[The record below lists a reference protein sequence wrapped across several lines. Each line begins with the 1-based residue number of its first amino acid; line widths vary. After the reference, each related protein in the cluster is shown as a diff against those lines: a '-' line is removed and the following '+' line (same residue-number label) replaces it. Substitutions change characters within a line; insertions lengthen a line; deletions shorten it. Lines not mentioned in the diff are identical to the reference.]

1 MSNIK
6 TKVIATMSTVALLLT
21 NIGTLG
27 VITASAAEV
36 PTVAYSTHIQ
46 KQGWQDYKT
55 DGELAGTEG
64 KALRLEGIKIKIEGD
79 KNLGIKY
86 STHIQ
91 GIGWQDYKT
100 DDEMS
105 GTEGQAKRLEA
116 IKIELT
122 GEDAGKYDIYYRVH
136 AQHLG
141 WLDWA
146 KNGEE
151 AGTSGL
157 AYRLEAIEIKI
168 VEKDSS
174 APGSTTH
181 PYEKKVNVSYRTHV
195 QSYGWQDYVSEGK
208 MAGTSGKARRLEAI
222 KIKLDDTSYGGIE
235 YSTHIQGIGWQKFVS
250 NDALSGTSGQGK
262 RLEAIKIKLTGSM
275 ANKYDVYYRVHAQH
289 FGWMGW
295 AKNGQAAG
303 TEGYSYRLEGIQI
316 RLVAKGNAAPGSN
329 SNYFSKKVKQPSG
342 YYDAAK
348 TQEFKQRAIDGCR
361 TYYGPKSGDLDAMLE
376 RIYNGSISPEQAKA
390 EMRTWKWKDS
400 TVFGE
405 EYTICF
411 NGLWVVKTT
420 VPDMSGSDFAAKSES
435 LGMTSGAYCNLKV
448 YRNSNGSLTISFVGA
463 DFQGADC

>member
-348 TQEFKQRAIDGCR
+348 TQELYGYISTARS
-361 TYYGPKSGDLDAMLE
+361 YYGVKSGELDNMLE
-376 RIYNGSISPEQAKA
+376 RVYNGSISTSQAES
-390 EMRTWKWKDS
+390 EMRGWVWNDDFLGYGSIPT
-400 TVFGE
+400 T
-405 EYTICF
+405 F
-411 NGLWVVKTT
+411 NGLCVVKTT
-420 VPDMSGSDFAAKSES
+420 IPNVEGSQFTSITNNY
-435 LGMTSGAYCNLKV
+435 GMYPNEYMNLKV
-448 YRNSNGSLTISFVGA
+448 YRNSDGTLTVSYISAGIM
-463 DFQGADC
+463 GC